1 MFVLL
6 LLKEKSGF
14 LPLFRVS
21 VIVKLKGKGIVATI
35 NGVTTGTHK
44 YVRVGLVTMNENGCI
59 PTYSIII

>member
-21 VIVKLKGKGIVATI
+21 VIVKLKGQGIVAM
-35 NGVTTGTHK
+35 VPLMALQKGTHK
-44 YVRVGLVTMNENGCI
+44 YVRVGLVTMNENECI
-59 PTYSIII
+59 PM